1 MNRLRGSTGRHDV
14 VMVPIVWV
22 AVILSILL
30 HLAALWLGPSRTR
43 LLATEAP
50 ERGRTGA
57 LAVQLAPRA
66 SPAPSAVVVNA
77 PPVLASRVAPR
88 PAVRAARAR
97 PARPRQ
103 AVPQDPAQSL
113 IARADSEARSLA
125 PEVPITPA
133 PPPPA
138 AAAMPPAP
146 AEDLAAYVAAR
157 RRARG
162 DMATP
167 PVPAGTDAT
176 GESDLERR
184 NRIVAANLGLD
195 RVPTFGR
202 DPRNAGGIFEIKELN
217 YDDAQFY
224 FFGFDKDIG
233 RNARQLID
241 VRRVDDSDIRV
252 AVVRKMISIIR
263 ENVPGDFLWVSQR
276 LGREVSLS
284 ARPGDNAELEAF
296 IMRDIFPGARPP

>member
-14 VMVPIVWV
+14 VMVPIVWI

-50 ERGRTGA
+50 EQGRTGA
-57 LAVQLAPRA
+57 LAVQLAPRT
-66 SPAPSAVVVNA
+66 SPAPSAAVAKA
-77 PPVLASRVAPR
+77 PPAVSSRVAAR
-88 PAVRAARAR
+88 PAVRAARPR
-97 PARPRQ
+97 PARSRPAFPR
-103 AVPQDPAQSL
+103 DSAQPMVAL
-113 IARADSEARSLA
+113 ANPEARSLA
-125 PEVPITPA
+125 PEAPITPA
-133 PPPPA
+133 PPAPA
-138 AAAMPPAP
+138 TAAMPPAP
-146 AEDLAAYVAAR
+146 AEDLEAYVAAR

-162 DMATP
+162 EIATP
-167 PVPAGTDAT
+167 PVAAGADAS
-176 GESDLERR
+176 GESELARR

-241 VRRVDDSDIRV
+241 VRKVDDGDIRV

-284 ARPGDNAELEAF
+284 ARPGDSAELEAF